1 MKGRILHMK
10 NFKKIAAIAMTS
22 TLLLTS
28 ASVFAND
35 NSENDIMLISS
46 NPDTAT
52 YLSVG
57 GLNVSGENVKVIKD
71 ENGTMVPLR
80 KVMESLGFTVEWDND
95 TQTVI
100 MSNLPVYAELHTQEK
115 SFAYGKRA
123 ADPVNE
129 RFEIIDGT
137 TYVDTK
143 FMEHF
148 DGIASYEDENTVYI
162 DYMHNVTVTSVD
174 EEGYIYVNDPLM
186 SSLNDINGNVSEEG
200 NVRLAVSDETVVT
213 YGNEKYDLKEIK
225 AGDNIDVLYAPM
237 MTMSLPPQVFAQKIV
252 VIK

>member
-1 MKGRILHMK
+1 MK

-35 NSENDIMLISS
+35 NTENDIMLISS

-71 ENGTMVPLR
+71 ENGTMIPLR
-80 KVMESLGFTVEWDND
+80 KVMESLGFTVEWNND

-100 MSNLPVYAELHTQEK
+100 MSNLPVYAELRTQEK
-115 SFAYGKRA
+115 NFAYGKRA
-123 ADPVNE
+123 AEPVNE
-129 RFEIIDGT
+129 KFEIIDGT
-137 TYVDTK
+137 TYVDAK

-148 DGIASYEDENTVYI
+148 DGLASYEDENTVYV

-174 EEGYIYVNDPLM
+174 EEGYIYVKDPSM
-186 SSLNDINGNVSEEG
+186 ASLNDINGNVSEEG

-213 YGNEKYDLKEIK
+213 YGGEKYDLKEIK